1 MALLSNTFNAFGLDI
16 GDRSLKAVHL
26 KKRGKDIALNAKGTI
41 SVPPG
46 VFDKGALVQPEGLKD
61 AIARLLASCKPRIPT
76 QYVHAC
82 LPETHTFI
90 KVLEF
95 SDIDSRELAAL
106 VREELPRHVP
116 LDIED
121 SYVDWKVIPQDKPEV
136 VRVLAGAIPK
146 KTSDEY
152 TSALRLA
159 GLVPLSLQVE
169 AQAMLRALV
178 DSNLEH
184 TGPIVI
190 VDLGATRSS
199 FVLYDQGSIQFTV
212 SIPVAGDAATAEIG
226 RVLSLSQEEAENAK
240 AMIGLNPSK
249 GGGAVY
255 RALLPMAT
263 DLCNAIYH
271 NRVFYGEHFAHAR
284 PVENIMLC
292 GGASLMPG
300 LAETLAV
307 MMKDTV
313 VTHADPCLRVREC
326 EEGELTLSYATA
338 TGLAL
343 TNLV

>member
-1 MALLSNTFNAFGLDI
+1 
-16 GDRSLKAVHL
+16 
-26 KKRGKDIALNAKGTI
+26 KRGRDIVLKTKAQVDVPKD
-41 SVPPG
+41 
-46 VFDKGALVQPEGLKD
+46 VFDRGALVRPEGLKD
-61 AIARLLASCKPRIPT
+61 AITNLLASCKPRIPT

-90 KVLEF
+90 KMLEF
-95 SDIDSRELAAL
+95 GNVDARQLGAL

-121 SYVDWKVIPQDKPEV
+121 SYVDWKIIPQDNPEA

-152 TSALRLA
+152 TAALRLA

-169 AQAMLRALV
+169 AQAMLRSLV

-184 TGPIVI
+184 TGPIAI

-212 SIPVAGDAATAEIG
+212 SIPVAGDAATAEIADK
-226 RVLSLSQEEAENAK
+226 LSLSQQEAENAK
-240 AMIGLNPSK
+240 RVIGLNPAK

-255 RALLPMAT
+255 RALLPMAN
-263 DLCNAIYH
+263 DLCGAIYR

-284 PVENIMLC
+284 PVTNIMLC
-292 GGASLMPG
+292 GGGSLLPG

-313 VTHADPCLRVREC
+313 VTHADPWLRVREN
-326 EEGELTLSYATA
+326 EKDELTLSYATA
-338 TGLAL
+338 IGLAL